1 MIVGSAG
8 AWFAFWVIAR
18 GGKRTPRQLSLD

>member
-18 GGKRTPRQLSLD
+18 GGRHTPRQLSLD

>member
-18 GGKRTPRQLSLD
+18 GSARTPRHLSLD